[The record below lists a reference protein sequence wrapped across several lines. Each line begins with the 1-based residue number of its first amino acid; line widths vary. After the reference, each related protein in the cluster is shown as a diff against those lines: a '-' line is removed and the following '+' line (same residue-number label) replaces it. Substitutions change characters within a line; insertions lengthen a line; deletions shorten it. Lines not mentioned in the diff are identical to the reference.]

1 MNIMR
6 TFEGRLKNIK
16 LIAFDLDNTLYDE
29 TIYFKHSFKIITPYL
44 KNKFNIDPKK
54 SEKSLW
60 WILRKNGKHYHHLF
74 DDLLFEYD
82 IKPENL
88 QKLLSLF
95 KSVNGKLSLF
105 PNVRNLLIQLKRR
118 YQLSMITSGI
128 QEVQKNKINLLNI
141 QNFFE
146 PVIYSS
152 ALKHDKPDEMPFR
165 QLIELTGVDA
175 ENIAYVGDNPFDDF
189 IGPNNLGIVTIRV
202 YNSDFKNI
210 KIKTENDAR
219 IKLDNILDMKK
230 VFLE

>member
-1 MNIMR
+1 MNIMS
-6 TFEGRLKNIK
+6 TFEDTLKNIK

-29 TIYFKHSFKIITPYL
+29 TVYFKHSFKIITPYL

-128 QEVQKNKINLLNI
+128 QEVQKNKINLLKAKS
-141 QNFFE
+141 
-146 PVIYSS
+146 Y
-152 ALKHDKPDEMPFR
+152 LK
-165 QLIELTGVDA
+165 
-175 ENIAYVGDNPFDDF
+175 
-189 IGPNNLGIVTIRV
+189 NN
-202 YNSDFKNI
+202 NEWHSQ
-210 KIKTENDAR
+210 
-219 IKLDNILDMKK
+219 
-230 VFLE
+230 